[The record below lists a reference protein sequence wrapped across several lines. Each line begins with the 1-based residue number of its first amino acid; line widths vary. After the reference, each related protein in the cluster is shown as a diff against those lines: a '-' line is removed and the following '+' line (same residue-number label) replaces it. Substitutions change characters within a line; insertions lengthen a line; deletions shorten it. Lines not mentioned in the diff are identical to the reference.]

1 MANNSLW
8 TATETTHRP
17 FYWQIGNY
25 SCVSTASSLFPVFLL
40 PHLLLLHHHLAAVD
54 DLFCA
59 MYTVNI
65 FNMRGIA
72 HSVVERLWGLAF
84 CACVCV
90 ASSFCA
96 FFAWLANANAKK
108 GGVSGW
114 ILCSKDSCFPLP
126 VGVLGLFFLDS
137 SLINEFLFNYNL
149 RKHSHQILNFF

>member
-25 SCVSTASSLFPVFLL
+25 SCVSTASSLVPVFLL

-59 MYTVNI
+59 MHTMNI

-72 HSVVERLWGLAF
+72 HSVVVRFLGLVF
-84 CACVCV
+84 CACVCACV
-90 ASSFCA
+90 VSSLYA
-96 FFAWLANANAKK
+96 FFVWLANANAKK
-108 GGVSGW
+108 GAVSGW

-137 SLINEFLFNYNL
+137 SLINKFSLNYN
-149 RKHSHQILNFF
+149 F